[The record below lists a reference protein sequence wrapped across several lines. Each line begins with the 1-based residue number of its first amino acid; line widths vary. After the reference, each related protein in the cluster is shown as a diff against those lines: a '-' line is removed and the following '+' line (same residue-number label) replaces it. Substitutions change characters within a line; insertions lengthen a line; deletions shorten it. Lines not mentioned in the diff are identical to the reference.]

1 MDSLETPRLLLRPM
15 LPEDAPGILAL
26 DSDPE
31 VLRYVPGPL
40 MSTLAE
46 AAATVDYIRRQYEQN
61 GVGRWAVVRHDT
73 QEFVGWCGIKLMN
86 DHVVNGRTNYYD
98 IGYRLLRQHWG
109 QGFASEAARASLR
122 FAFEEMNLPE
132 IHATAMRDNLA
143 SCRILERLGL
153 VKQEEFVQDNALWH
167 WYSLEQQAYFLFA

>member
-1 MDSLETPRLLLRPM
+1 MRPV

-31 VLRYVPGPL
+31 VLRYVPGLL

-61 GVGRWAVVRHDT
+61 GIGRWAVVRRDT
-73 QEFVGWCGIKLMN
+73 QEFIGWCGLKLMN

-98 IGYRLLRQHWG
+98 IGYRLLRAHWG
-109 QGFASEAARASLR
+109 QGYATEAARASFR
-122 FAFEEMNLPE
+122 YAFEQMQLPE
-132 IHATAMRDNLA
+132 LHATAMRANRA
-143 SCRILERLGL
+143 SCRILEQLGL
-153 VKQEEFVQDNALWH
+153 EKQAEFEQDGALWH
-167 WYSLEQQAYFLFA
+167 WYTKLAETTNPG